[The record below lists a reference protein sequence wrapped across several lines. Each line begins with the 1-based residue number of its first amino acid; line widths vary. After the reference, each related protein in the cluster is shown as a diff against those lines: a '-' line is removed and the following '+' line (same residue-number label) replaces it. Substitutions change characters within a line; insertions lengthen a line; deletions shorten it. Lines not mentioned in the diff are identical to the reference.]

1 MSVLNLTLKSLSI
14 LRGNA
19 ATFAGLTAPIF
30 ALYAVI
36 QAVAAYQLTG
46 LTPNLIG
53 QANTP
58 HLTTSG
64 IVTMYAAM
72 LISLIVSALIAIRVH
87 RYVLKEDTS
96 FAHAAAPSI
105 YGNYLLQGLV
115 LGLALIGMMIV
126 VMLPLG
132 IAFGIMGAASDGDGA
147 GTPPLLVWALIIAIG
162 VVVMVLF
169 LRMAL
174 VLPAAAIGEKMPLRG
189 SFRASRGQSAA
200 IFVALLANWMSAA
213 ALGQIVGHVLPF
225 PLLGWLAQMLV
236 AWPFMVWGAV
246 TLTTL
251 YGHCVEGRSL
261 NA

>member
-1 MSVLNLTLKSLSI
+1 MKALNLTLKSLSI
-14 LRGNA
+14 LKGNV
-19 ATFAGLTAPIF
+19 ATFARLTAPIF
-30 ALYAVI
+30 AVYLAI
-36 QAVAAYQLTG
+36 QAFQAYQLTG

-58 HLTTSG
+58 YLTAAG
-64 IVTMYAAM
+64 IITMYAAM
-72 LISLIVSALIAIRVH
+72 LISLIVSALMAIRVH

-96 FAHAAAPSI
+96 FVHAVAPSI
-105 YGNYLLQGLV
+105 YGKYLLRGLV
-115 LGLALIGMMIV
+115 LGLALIAMMIAA
-126 VMLPLG
+126 MLPIG
-132 IAFGIMGAASDGDGA
+132 ITASITGAASGGSGPSSPSPA
-147 GTPPLLVWALIIAIG
+147 FWALIIAIG

-174 VLPAAAIGEKMPLRG
+174 VLPAAAIGEKMTLRG
-189 SFRASRGQSAA
+189 SFRASRGQSVA
-200 IFVALLANWMSAA
+200 IFIALLANWASAA
-213 ALGQIVGHVLPF
+213 ALGQIVGHALPF

-261 NA
+261 DA